1 MKTPPMKYLLLSAIL
16 VLCGGAVCRAAP
28 DLDHFTDIAGVR
40 IYRDHENPSKWYMM
54 PAQPLLDKRADGTP
68 DYGLALYRYLGR
80 KGTSDS
86 GDFWVRGVLTFG
98 IDRPRKSEISTKIRK
113 ELRTRGIG
121 SPKTS
126 TMPISET
133 RISLMFAD
141 AQDSRSYSTRWK
153 GGTLVLPLNARLA
166 EILWDAV
173 TAGQTQVSLA
183 IDETLAGVRKTGDQ
197 WEPAFTAQ
205 TWVVPVE
212 MDMNAH
218 PAHFR
223 RMDLGARMKVGYTG
237 LDVFCFDFLENLE
250 ENLYAKIVEVA
261 IPTAGRDLVETLTFR
276 KNGDYRRR
284 IEFKLAKDLD
294 RPYRYRISRIY
305 KDGSKKT
312 GRWQKK
318 SGEALLD
325 ITAYENTADRA
336 GKTGQAAEHP

>member
-16 VLCGGAVCRAAP
+16 VLCSSAVCRATP
-28 DLDHFTDIAGVR
+28 DLDRFTDIEGVR
-40 IYRDHENPSKWYMM
+40 IYQDHENPSKWYMM
-54 PAQPLLDKRADGTP
+54 PARPLLDKRADGTP
-68 DYGLALYRYLGR
+68 DYGLTLYRYLGR

-86 GDFWVRGVLTFG
+86 GDFWVRGILTFG
-98 IDRPRKSEISTKIRK
+98 IERSRKSEISTKIRK

-121 SPKTS
+121 SPRTK
-126 TMPISET
+126 TMPVSET

-141 AQDSRSYSTRWK
+141 EQDSRSFSTRWK

-183 IDETLAGVRKTGDQ
+183 IDETLAGVRKTENQ
-197 WEPAFTAQ
+197 WAPASTTQ
-205 TWVVPVE
+205 TWVVPIE

-250 ENLYAKIVEVA
+250 EDLYAKIVEVA

-276 KNGDYRRR
+276 NNGDYRRR

-325 ITAYENTADRA
+325 ITAYKNKADA
-336 GKTGQAAEHP
+336 AEKTGQASEHP